1 MIVAEVIVLEKQAR
15 WAPELSRHFQGDRV
29 AVRACRDIVS
39 LRERI
44 EVARKSEKNCIAV
57 LDLTGWPG
65 ECLPVISWLDSLKI
79 HVVAVGYEGIELLE
93 PSLRELGVTTLLLP
107 PVAGHEIGDACRR
120 LLKQHPLQSRGLG
133 SR

>member
-1 MIVAEVIVLEKQAR
+1 MIVAEVVVLEKQAR
-15 WAPELSRHFQGDRV
+15 WAPELSRQFQNNST
-29 AVRACRDIVS
+29 AVRACRNIAS

-44 EVARKSEKNCIAV
+44 DAAWGSARKCIAV

-93 PSLRELGVTTLLLP
+93 PSLRELGATTLLLP

-120 LLKQHPLQSRGLG
+120 LLTQHPLQSRGPG